1 MQVDRV
7 EWGGPGWFLYEKV
20 LRRSMM
26 IGVSVLSWWWH
37 SPKIGTSHHHL
48 HSGKTRNSSFTSD
61 DIISLHA
68 DQPTIGIWKKYFIL
82 LPKARIS
89 VKMYLKIFVTTNENQ
104 RENICKYLSI
114 EPLLSGAR
122 GVAVCRLVTAAFY
135 ICSSQCTIHTA
146 KYNPLQP
153 TTRK

>member
-1 MQVDRV
+1 MCYLGDGTHLKLAPAITTSIQGKQGTVPSPQMTLFHSMLINPQS
-7 EWGGPGWFLYEKV
+7 EYEN
-20 LRRSMM
+20 
-26 IGVSVLSWWWH
+26 I
-37 SPKIGTSHHHL
+37 
-48 HSGKTRNSSFTSD
+48 FD
-61 DIISLHA
+61 
-68 DQPTIGIWKKYFIL
+68 FF
-82 LPKARIS
+82 LPKSRIS
-89 VKMYLKIFVTTNENQ
+89 VKMYLKIFVTRNGNQ

-135 ICSSQCTIHTA
+135 ICSSQCTIHTS

>member
-1 MQVDRV
+1 
-7 EWGGPGWFLYEKV
+7 
-20 LRRSMM
+20 MM

-68 DQPTIGIWKKYFIL
+68 DQPTIGIWKYIWFF
-82 LPKARIS
+82 LPKATIS
-89 VKMYLKIFVTTNENQ
+89 VKMYLKIFVTRNGNQ

-135 ICSSQCTIHTA
+135 ICSPNTCMLTA
-146 KYNPLQP
+146 KYNPIQP
-153 TTRK
+153 NTTNKYNLCAFYLRLYFVSAPPNAK